1 MGQNEL
7 IVLFKCLHRGFG
19 KTIVNL
25 MFRIRTETIKHANR
39 YIVASVNNFT
49 WYILFDQY
57 SAIFHFP
64 PNHIPELLD
73 WIEFRQVRRE
83 RYYSMTFAIYLLFE
97 YLRFRNISIIHYKV
111 GVFKVSSLPIISSN
125 SFINLTKWKVAV
137 FLNTLA

>member
-57 SAIFHFP
+57 SAILHFP